1 MQQII
6 SEADYLA
13 LVKKAKHLQA
23 ENESLKQLLQEY
35 QQIALQKQKEWQQQ
49 ETNSTEIASSLEN
62 QGIELESKK
71 NYIWDLLQQAEAAAQ
86 RENELENEVAGSV
99 SVTHQLEDIKTQY
112 DYLQAQLNDLSE
124 RLLELRNQNMLQ
136 MQYAGRIAELESL
149 LANAEDEVAL
159 LKDNDETT

>member
-13 LVKKAKHLQA
+13 LINKAEHLQA

-35 QQIALQKQKEWQQQ
+35 QQIAMQKQKEWQQQ
-49 ETNSTEIASSLEN
+49 ETSSTEIASNLEN
-62 QGIELESKK
+62 QFIELESKK
-71 NYIWDLLQQAEAAAQ
+71 NYILDLLQQAEAAAQ

-99 SVTHQLEDIKTQY
+99 SVAHQLEDIKTQY
-112 DYLQAQLNDLSE
+112 DHLQAQLNDLSE

-136 MQYAGRIAELESL
+136 VQYAGRIAELESL

-159 LKDNDETT
+159 LKENDETA

>member
-13 LVKKAKHLQA
+13 LINKAEHLQA

-35 QQIALQKQKEWQQQ
+35 QQIAMQKQKEWQQQ
-49 ETNSTEIASSLEN
+49 ETSSTEIASNLEN
-62 QGIELESKK
+62 QFIELESKK
-71 NYIWDLLQQAEAAAQ
+71 NYILDLLQQAEAAAQ

-99 SVTHQLEDIKTQY
+99 SVAHQLEDIKTQY
-112 DYLQAQLNDLSE
+112 DHLQAQLNDLSE

-159 LKDNDETT
+159 LKENDETA

>member
-13 LVKKAKHLQA
+13 LINKAEHLQA

-35 QQIALQKQKEWQQQ
+35 QQIAMQKQKEWQQQ
-49 ETNSTEIASSLEN
+49 ETSSTEIASNLEN
-62 QGIELESKK
+62 QFIELESKK
-71 NYIWDLLQQAEAAAQ
+71 NYILDLLQQAEAAAQ

-99 SVTHQLEDIKTQY
+99 SVAHQLEDIKTQY

-136 MQYAGRIAELESL
+136 MQSAGRIAELESL

-159 LKDNDETT
+159 LKENDETA

>member
-99 SVTHQLEDIKTQY
+99 SVTYQLEDIKTQY

-124 RLLELRNQNMLQ
+124 RLLELKNQNVLQ

-159 LKDNDETT
+159 LKDNDKTT

>member
-6 SEADYLA
+6 SEADYQA
-13 LVKKAKHLQA
+13 LINKAEHSLA

-35 QQIALQKQKEWQQQ
+35 QQIAMQKQEEWQRQ
-49 ETNSTEIASSLEN
+49 ETSSTEIASNLEN

-71 NYIWDLLQQAEAAAQ
+71 NYIRDLLQQAEAAAQ

-99 SVTHQLEDIKTQY
+99 SVAHQLKDIKTQY

-159 LKDNDETT
+159 LKENDETA

>member
-13 LVKKAKHLQA
+13 LIKKTEHLQA

-35 QQIALQKQKEWQQQ
+35 QQIAMQKQKEWQQQ
-49 ETNSTEIASSLEN
+49 ETNSTEIASGLEN

-71 NYIWDLLQQAEAAAQ
+71 NYIRDLLQQVQAAVQ

-99 SVTHQLEDIKTQY
+99 SVAHKLEDIKTQY
-112 DYLQAQLNDLSE
+112 DYLQTQLNDLSE

-136 MQYAGRIAELESL
+136 VQYAGRIAELESL

-159 LKDNDETT
+159 LKENDETA

>member
-13 LVKKAKHLQA
+13 LVKKAKHLEA

-35 QQIALQKQKEWQQQ
+35 QQIAMQKQKEWQQQ
-49 ETNSTEIASSLEN
+49 ETISTEIASSLEN
-62 QGIELESKK
+62 RGRELESKK
-71 NYIWDLLQQAEAAAQ
+71 NYIRDLLQQAEAAAQ

-99 SVTHQLEDIKTQY
+99 SVTYQLEDIKTQY

-124 RLLELRNQNMLQ
+124 RLLELKNQNVLQ

-159 LKDNDETT
+159 LKDNDKTT

>member
-13 LVKKAKHLQA
+13 LINKTEHLQA

-35 QQIALQKQKEWQQQ
+35 QQIAMQKQKEWQQQ
-49 ETNSTEIASSLEN
+49 ETNSTEIASGLEN

-71 NYIWDLLQQAEAAAQ
+71 NYIRDLLQQVQAAVQ

-99 SVTHQLEDIKTQY
+99 SVAHKLEDIKTQY

>member
-13 LVKKAKHLQA
+13 LINKTEHLQA

-35 QQIALQKQKEWQQQ
+35 QQIAMQKQKEWQQQ
-49 ETNSTEIASSLEN
+49 ETNSTEIASGLEN

-71 NYIWDLLQQAEAAAQ
+71 NYIRDLLQQVQAAVQ

-99 SVTHQLEDIKTQY
+99 SVAHKLEDIKTQY

-136 MQYAGRIAELESL
+136 VQYAGRIAELESL

-159 LKDNDETT
+159 LKENDETA

>member
-13 LVKKAKHLQA
+13 LIKKTEHLQA

-35 QQIALQKQKEWQQQ
+35 QQIAMQKQKEWQQQ
-49 ETNSTEIASSLEN
+49 ETNSTEIASGLEN

-71 NYIWDLLQQAEAAAQ
+71 NYIRDLLQQVQAAVQ
-86 RENELENEVAGSV
+86 RENELEKEVAGSV
-99 SVTHQLEDIKTQY
+99 SVAHKLEDIKTQY
-112 DYLQAQLNDLSE
+112 DYLQTQLNDLSE

-136 MQYAGRIAELESL
+136 VQYAGRIAELESL

-159 LKDNDETT
+159 LKENDETA